1 MKFLGNI
8 KTGAVIGSAAFS
20 SKIKSEKMSLL
31 RDGTLVEL
39 TGYQRG
45 EDKAIMSR
53 KAGRKY
59 EFKVLK
65 KTEWRNIPKYKTE
78 GWVLKKNYDSKTT
91 VDEAKL

>member
-8 KTGAVIGSAAFS
+8 NTGAVIGSAAFS
-20 SKIKSEKMSLL
+20 SKVKSEKMDLL
-31 RDGTLVEL
+31 RNGVLVEL

-53 KAGRKY
+53 KNGRKY

-65 KTEWRNIPKYKTE
+65 KTEWRNIPQYKAD

-91 VDEAKL
+91 VDEATI